1 MPNPLKPTLL
11 FKHYFQSD
19 YISANG
25 TLSCG
30 LFGPD
35 NDGYT
40 VPKSRSSTSPV
51 KCGSLS
57 FL

>member
-1 MPNPLKPTLL
+1 M
-11 FKHYFQSD
+11 FKHYYQSF
-19 YISANG
+19 YISDNG

-35 NDGYT
+35 NDGLT
-40 VPKSRSSTSPV
+40 VLKSKSNTSPV